1 MNVELRNPN
10 VIMKL
15 SRLGSFHQ
23 SKLSFLRSFLKEFKD
38 WEYKRDLFELDQ
50 FGYGTA
56 VYSFK
61 KNTRVYSLVCFANEL
76 NENERSDRV
85 IATKW
90 DAAFVLHDGVPTKQD
105 IDRLR
110 NEVPKQE
117 IGRLSYKELTLSRA
131 NKSVRAFDHVVKSLS
146 EGNQP
151 DIGLLSKVGYL
162 YRTTAVYGS
171 GKFGL
176 ADRFRIKNREEI
188 YGPFRLEM
196 MLVYLVRQFT
206 FDQVNHVAKHKNPRK
221 SVTLDTEISRNLGIG
236 NSTGLGMAPFIVNHP
251 TLLSNWIL
259 ARETALKTIREIKNV
274 KPEDIKLFKNCL
286 KKSIKNITSWNT
298 DSEYQKKKIKYLLND
313 LNEFIQFIEKDFNF
327 SKEFIFN
334 HLYLWIEENLG
345 DECIEYIVSMMM
357 EPYDDI
363 VSPLI
368 NQMSSEEEKYFN
380 IPTSKTVVD
389 LKKILETKYSEIL
402 KIDFSKKEN
411 NQNFWFISKN
421 KEEPRM
427 ADRFEE
433 NGSDLEQ
440 PLAIARD
447 IKSNKVGLCVAGST
461 SILAEKLNMTLPV
474 ETHLLQACVSEPI
487 KPILHNVVTF
497 GAGHFYC
504 SQSDKGEMVMGG
516 DLDGYN
522 SYAQRGNLPTLQHVL
537 TEGIAMFPFLSKL
550 KILRTWGGIMDM
562 SMDGSPIIDKTHIEG
577 LYLNC
582 GWCYGGFKATPASGW
597 TFAHTIAQDR
607 VHELNAGYSLNRF
620 HTGHLIDEK
629 GLGTKTWIS

>member
-1 MNVELRNPN
+1 MKVELRNPN
-10 VIMKL
+10 IVMKL

-38 WEYKRDLFELDQ
+38 WKYKKDLFELNE

-61 KNTRVYSLVCFANEL
+61 KNTRVYSLICFANEL
-76 NENERSDRV
+76 NEKERSDRV

-90 DAAFVLHDGVPTKQD
+90 DAAFALYDGVPRKQD

-117 IGRLSYKELTLSRA
+117 VGRLSYKELTLSRA
-131 NKSVRAFDHVVKSLS
+131 NKSVRVFEHVVQSLS
-146 EGNQP
+146 DGKQP
-151 DIGLLSKVGYL
+151 DIELLSKVGYL

-206 FDQVNHVAKHKNPRK
+206 FDQVNHVAKQKNPRK
-221 SVTLDTEISRNLGIG
+221 AVTLDLEICRNLGIG

-251 TLLSNWIL
+251 TLLNNWIY
-259 ARETALKTIREIKNV
+259 ARETALKNIREIKNV
-274 KPEDIKLFKNCL
+274 KLDDSELFKTCL

-298 DSEYQKKKIKYLLND
+298 ESKYQQKKINSLLND
-313 LNEFIQFIEKDFNF
+313 LNKFIQFIEKEFDY
-327 SKEFIFN
+327 SKEFVFN
-334 HLYLWIEENLG
+334 NIYQWAEDNLG
-345 DECIEYIVSMMM
+345 EECVEYLVSLMM

-363 VSPLI
+363 VNPLI

-380 IPTSKTVVD
+380 IPTDRTVAD
-389 LKKILETKYSEIL
+389 LREILETKYQEIL
-402 KIDFSKKEN
+402 KIDFSKKKN

-421 KEEPRM
+421 KEEPRF
-427 ADRFEE
+427 ANRFEE

-447 IKSNKVGLCVAGST
+447 IKKLYEALSVAKNSST
-461 SILAEKLNMTLPV
+461 ISKFLINNNELRHVVRRAFIIEKFPY
-474 ETHLLQACVSEPI
+474 SEIQDNIIGQSLIPI
-487 KPILHNVVTF
+487 DMLRLKLSFF
-497 GAGHFYC
+497 GALKFDPR
-504 SQSDKGEMVMGG
+504 SDKWLRICMFQGAPLPDELKNYNAQWV
-516 DLDGYN
+516 YN
-522 SYAQRGNLPTLQHVL
+522 S
-537 TEGIAMFPFLSKL
+537 
-550 KILRTWGGIMDM
+550 
-562 SMDGSPIIDKTHIEG
+562 
-577 LYLNC
+577 LN
-582 GWCYGGFKATPASGW
+582 
-597 TFAHTIAQDR
+597 
-607 VHELNAGYSLNRF
+607 
-620 HTGHLIDEK
+620 
-629 GLGTKTWIS
+629 